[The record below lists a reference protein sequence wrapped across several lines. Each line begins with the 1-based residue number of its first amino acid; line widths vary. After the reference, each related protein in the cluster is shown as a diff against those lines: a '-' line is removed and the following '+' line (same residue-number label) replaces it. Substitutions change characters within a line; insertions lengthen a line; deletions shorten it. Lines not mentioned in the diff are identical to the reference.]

1 MGSMCQSERIPVCRS
16 LSTGWYQC
24 FDQYQGVLIGY
35 ALAYRWYIP
44 VCTILSRAWYAVNMH
59 RPALV
64 RAFITSA
71 PELVGLLAE
80 LNDALDQL
88 REVKPSVRKVAY
100 LNNCCIY
107 LWYLSFYQ
115 MKKIDVNSYPLLED
129 SAINSLKNALT
140 RGNIPFEVKP
150 VTSDQQLKPIKHLYD
165 LQSVD
170 QMEKNRGLTRPRKK
184 LTKNPRKKY
193 RHKHQ
198 KQLIRRKGQVR
209 DIRKPTGPYGGEAT
223 GINTSVSR
231 SIRFKS

>member
-24 FDQYQGVLIGY
+24 FDRYQGVLIGY

-44 VCTILSRAWYAVNMH
+44 VCTILSRAWYAVNMR

-88 REVKPSVRKVAY
+88 REVKPSVR
-100 LNNCCIY
+100 
-107 LWYLSFYQ
+107 
-115 MKKIDVNSYPLLED
+115 
-129 SAINSLKNALT
+129 
-140 RGNIPFEVKP
+140 
-150 VTSDQQLKPIKHLYD
+150 KHLYD